1 MTYEEKLLSGN
12 YVVGMNIKDI
22 VKLDEWQIL
31 RESLVGTWKKI
42 PEVNLQRLKDFG
54 GDLNILSNRRLRILQ
69 NYLTGSAFRIGKIES
84 DDITSFTNEIRL
96 EVELRKKDGRWQ

>member
-1 MTYEEKLLSGN
+1 MTYEDKLLSGD

-22 VKLDEWQIL
+22 VKLDEWQQL

-84 DDITSFTNEIRL
+84 EDITSFTNEIRL

>member
-1 MTYEEKLLSGN
+1 MTYEEKLLSGD

-22 VKLDEWQIL
+22 VKLDDWQQL

-42 PEVNLQRLKDFG
+42 PDVNLQRLKDFG
-54 GDLNILSNRRLRILQ
+54 GDLTSLNNRRLRILQ

-84 DDITSFTNEIRL
+84 SSITEFTNQVRN